1 MRLLLLRV
9 ENVPAVHSGPPSPS
23 RGAPRPAFSRG
34 ATRQGP
40 CWRAGHHYRTFRPVR
55 NTRRNWATRGGPG
68 IRSCQNVRGFR
79 RPAVLPSTDSS
90 AKTLRCSRAL
100 LRGALLGSLI
110 RALLGQALC
119 HRSRGTDTRGEGRP
133 SIRVLSLKRDPC
145 PPRLPACPAPGFIS
159 ALGGPRVPPSRDL
172 CRAVGG
178 GTCLCSAESAATSGR
193 RHGHSAATSAHRS
206 VRRQRTPETRRQDPQ
221 VRPSGTPAHGG
232 MG

>member
-23 RGAPRPAFSRG
+23 RGAPRLAFSRG

-55 NTRRNWATRGGPG
+55 NTRRNWATREGPG
-68 IRSCQNVRGFR
+68 IGSCQNARGFR

-90 AKTLRCSRAL
+90 AKTLRRSRAL

-119 HRSRGTDTRGEGRP
+119 HRSRGMDTRGEGRP
-133 SIRVLSLKRDPC
+133 SIRV
-145 PPRLPACPAPGFIS
+145 
-159 ALGGPRVPPSRDL
+159 V
-172 CRAVGG
+172 
-178 GTCLCSAESAATSGR
+178 
-193 RHGHSAATSAHRS
+193 
-206 VRRQRTPETRRQDPQ
+206 PETRPLPATPSRLPSSGLHLSLGRTQSAPLS
-221 VRPSGTPAHGG
+221 RPLQSRGRGHLPLFC
-232 MG
+232 